1 MECPPAT
8 RALLTRRDA
17 RGMAGSMA
25 GRPRGS
31 SRVTEPR
38 ARRRVQVVVL
48 GDFGRSPRM
57 QFHALSLADQAH
69 FEVDVVAYTGSTPR
83 GEILAHPHIH
93 LRLIPP
99 PPAWLKRLPTALGLA
114 VRVLLQLVQLT
125 VLMLVRLKRPH
136 FVLLQTP
143 PCVPAFAVCRLVAFL
158 RNATFIIDWHNMA
171 YTLMGLSLGH
181 GHFLVQAARG
191 YEKVSIAF
199 PKSRR
204 LFDLTILTL
213 FFNPRSSPDDGRTST
228 CKFSH

>member
-99 PPAWLKRLPTALGLA
+99 LRRGLNGY
-114 VRVLLQLVQLT
+114 R
-125 VLMLVRLKRPH
+125 RRW
-136 FVLLQTP
+136 
-143 PCVPAFAVCRLVAFL
+143 
-158 RNATFIIDWHNMA
+158 DWQYA
-171 YTLMGLSLGH
+171 CYCS
-181 GHFLVQAARG
+181 
-191 YEKVSIAF
+191 SCS
-199 PKSRR
+199 SRC
-204 LFDLTILTL
+204 
-213 FFNPRSSPDDGRTST
+213 G
-228 CKFSH
+228 CWYA